1 MLHGRGTGGLQVL
14 PPGTTEWQ
22 FIKPL
27 KGHAVCNVGDT
38 LGEFFCRRF
47 PHSAPS
53 ADLSRLQPSTQEV
66 SCTLSTRFT
75 S

>member
-22 FIKPL
+22 YIKPL

-38 LGEFFCRRF
+38 LGEPRLL
-47 PHSAPS
+47 SALLGAELTAKVPPLAAVYS
-53 ADLSRLQPSTQEV
+53 GGIL
-66 SCTLSTRFT
+66 
-75 S
+75 